1 MSVSTKAK
9 FKSLSLTNEPVVMS
23 ITEIVD
29 MLKEAVRNQERILDA
44 GTVAALADADDDLL
58 DTLLAEYDSQ
68 LLWNLTNTELGKGIL
83 IGFLISSVTNYYDDL
98 RRAEADDED
107 ENMTEDTANKKKREK
122 ESLS

>member
-23 ITEIVD
+23 VTEIVD

-44 GTVAALADADDDLL
+44 GTVALLADADDDLL
-58 DTLLAEYDSQ
+58 DTLLAEYGSQ

>member
-23 ITEIVD
+23 VTEIVD

>member
-44 GTVAALADADDDLL
+44 GTVAALADADDNLL

-98 RRAEADDED
+98 RQAEADDED
-107 ENMTEDTANKKKREK
+107 GTEDTENKKKKREK